1 MNALINF
8 LLVFIGGGLGSA
20 ARYGFTFIFSCSLW
34 ATFLVNALGS
44 FLIGLFAGAALP
56 NTTRLLLTVGF
67 CGGFTT
73 FSTFAKENVQL
84 LLQGRFGLFALY
96 SLSTLALTM
105 LFAACGLLLARFS

>member
-1 MNALINF
+1 MNTLINF
-8 LLVFIGGGLGSA
+8 LVVFLGGGLGAA
-20 ARYGFTFIFSCSLW
+20 ARYGFTLIFSCSLW
-34 ATFLVNALGS
+34 ATFLVNAVGS

-56 NTTRLLLTVGF
+56 NTTRLLLTAGF

-96 SLSTLALTM
+96 TLGTLVLTI
-105 LFAACGLLLARFS
+105 LFAACGLLLARLS

>member
-1 MNALINF
+1 MNTLINF
-8 LLVFIGGGLGSA
+8 LVVFLGGGLGAA
-20 ARYGFTFIFSCSLW
+20 ARYGFTLIFSCSLW
-34 ATFLVNALGS
+34 ATFLVNVVGS

-56 NTTRLLLTVGF
+56 NTTRLLLTAGF

-96 SLSTLALTM
+96 TLGTLVLTI
-105 LFAACGLLLARFS
+105 LFAACGLLLARLS